1 MLRWVCAIPFSI
13 LVACGPARPAPAT
26 TPEPV
31 AEAPPPDCEELR
43 AGAATARTALERCRE
58 TTPGVAWAHREA
70 FEWLEAHLGA
80 HLAAIREGE
89 PPATTIVEVQE
100 IAERVWTLLDEVR
113 DDAHDTALLD
123 RTEDATEA
131 LMREHQP
138 EPRERAF
145 AALAGALGALRADL
159 EPAAP
164 PSCEREEREAAVAWM
179 AAQAQC
185 SDLDGSEL

>member
-13 LVACGPARPAPAT
+13 LVACGPARPAPST
-26 TPEPV
+26 TPEAV
-31 AEAPPPDCEELR
+31 AEVPPPDCDELR
-43 AGAATARTALERCRE
+43 ESAATAHASLERCRE
-58 TTPGVAWAHREA
+58 TTPAIAWAHRDA

-80 HLAAIREGE
+80 HLAAAREGE

-159 EPAAP
+159 EPDAP
-164 PSCEREEREAAVAWM
+164 PSCEPEERAAAVAWM